1 MANNQLAAQNANE
14 MRFRDVIQTYKFQNL
29 IKQTLG
35 SPKKVERYTAA
46 IISAVNTNAELQK
59 CDALSIIS
67 GSLLAESLNLA
78 HSPQLGQYYLVPFKQ
93 KKKTFKN
100 ARGEWETIPE
110 HFVATF
116 VLGYKGYIQLA
127 ARSGNY
133 KHISVMEIKE
143 GELVSYN
150 PFDEEIVFSP
160 IQDVDEREKTP
171 TIGYYAMFEY
181 VNGFKKV
188 LYWSK
193 AQMLAH
199 ADKYSP
205 AFSVN
210 ATVGKYPKV
219 SYDDY
224 IAGNYNKEK
233 DEWLYSSNWYKDF
246 DGMAKKTMLRQLIS
260 KWGVMS
266 TEMVQAID
274 TDNNVIEIDKG
285 NFTADVPES
294 ENLFDDNSDTTE
306 ILEVDTETGEV
317 TEVNFD
323 EL

>member
-1 MANNQLAAQNANE
+1 MANNTLAAQKPK
-14 MRFRDVIQTYKFQNL
+14 FSTVIKSDTYQNL

-35 SPKKVERYTAA
+35 NPKKAERYTAA
-46 IISAVNTNAELQK
+46 IMSAVATNPQLQNCEAK
-59 CDALSIIS
+59 TILS

-78 HSPQLGQYYLVPFKQ
+78 HSPQLGQYYLVPFKV
-93 KKKTFKN
+93 KAKN
-100 ARGEWETIPE
+100 GIPE
-110 HFVATF
+110 HFDATF
-116 VLGYKGYIQLA
+116 ILGYKGYLQLA
-127 ARSGNY
+127 IRSGNY
-133 KHISVMEIKE
+133 KKINVMEIKE

-150 PFDEEIVFSP
+150 PFDEEIALNP

-188 LYWSK
+188 IYWSK

-205 AFSVN
+205 AFN
-210 ATVGKYPKV
+210 KA
-219 SYDDY
+219 SY
-224 IAGNYNKEK
+224 EK
-233 DEWLYSSNWYKDF
+233 LLNGEIPDRDLWKYSSFWYKDF
-246 DGMAKKTMLRQLIS
+246 DSMAKKTLIRQLIG

-266 TEMVQAID
+266 TEMVQALD
-274 TDNNVIEIDKG
+274 TDNSVIKIDKG
-285 NFTADVPES
+285 NFTADIPES
-294 ENLFDDNSDTTE
+294 ENLFDDNSDTAETLE
-306 ILEVDTETGEV
+306 IDTETGEV

>member
-1 MANNQLAAQNANE
+1 MANNTLAAQKPKFSMAIKS
-14 MRFRDVIQTYKFQNL
+14 DTYQNL

-35 SPKKVERYTAA
+35 NPKKAERYTAA
-46 IISAVNTNAELQK
+46 IMSAVATNPQLQNCEAK
-59 CDALSIIS
+59 TILS

-78 HSPQLGQYYLVPFKQ
+78 HSPQLGQYYLVPFKV
-93 KKKTFKN
+93 KAKN
-100 ARGEWETIPE
+100 GIPE
-110 HFVATF
+110 HYDATF
-116 VLGYKGYIQLA
+116 ILGYKGYLQLA
-127 ARSGNY
+127 IRSGNY
-133 KHISVMEIKE
+133 KHINVMEIKE

-150 PFDEEIVFSP
+150 PFDEEIVFNP

-205 AFSVN
+205 AFN
-210 ATVGKYPKV
+210 KA
-219 SYDDY
+219 SY
-224 IAGNYNKEK
+224 EK
-233 DEWLYSSNWYKDF
+233 LLNGEIPDRDLWKYSSFWYKDF
-246 DGMAKKTMLRQLIS
+246 DSMAKKTMLRQLIS

-266 TEMVQAID
+266 TEMIQVLD
-274 TDNNVIEIDKG
+274 TDNNVIKIDKSG
-285 NFTADVPES
+285 FSAELPEGENPFDTPEVPDVEPEP
-294 ENLFDDNSDTTE
+294 EAE
-306 ILEVDTETGEV
+306 
-317 TEVNFD
+317 EVNFD

>member
-1 MANNQLAAQNANE
+1 MANNTLAAQKPKFS
-14 MRFRDVIQTYKFQNL
+14 MIIKSDTYQNL

-35 SPKKVERYTAA
+35 NPKKAERYTAA
-46 IISAVNTNAELQK
+46 IMSVVATNPQLQNCEAK
-59 CDALSIIS
+59 TILS

-78 HSPQLGQYYLVPFKQ
+78 HSPQLGQYYLVPFKV
-93 KKKTFKN
+93 KAKN
-100 ARGEWETIPE
+100 GIPE
-110 HFVATF
+110 HFDATF
-116 VLGYKGYIQLA
+116 ILGYKGYLQLA
-127 ARSGNY
+127 IRSGNY
-133 KHISVMEIKE
+133 KKINVMEIKE

-150 PFDEEIVFSP
+150 PFDEDIVLNP

-188 LYWSK
+188 IYWSK

-199 ADKYSP
+199 ADRYSP
-205 AFSVN
+205 AFN
-210 ATVGKYPKV
+210 KA
-219 SYDDY
+219 SY
-224 IAGNYNKEK
+224 EK
-233 DEWLYSSNWYKDF
+233 LLTGEIPDRDLWKYSSFWYKDF

-266 TEMVQAID
+266 TDMVQALD
-274 TDNNVIEIDKG
+274 TDNSVIKIDKG
-285 NFTADVPES
+285 NFTADIPES
-294 ENLFDDNSDTTE
+294 ENLFDDNSDTAE
-306 ILEVDTETGEV
+306 ALEVDTETGEV

>member
-67 GSLLAESLNLA
+67 GSLVAESLGLA

-133 KHISVMEIKE
+133 KHISVMGVKE

-199 ADKYSP
+199 ADKYSQ

-210 ATVGKYPKV
+210 ATNGKYPKV

-274 TDNNVIEIDKG
+274 ADNNVVRIDRG
-285 NFTADVPES
+285 NFTADIPE
-294 ENLFDDNSDTTE
+294 ENLFDDNADVPEDNTE
-306 ILEVDTETGEV
+306 PETNDPE
-317 TEVNFD
+317 EVNFD

>member
-1 MANNQLAAQNANE
+1 MANNTLAAQKPKFS
-14 MRFRDVIQTYKFQNL
+14 MVIKSDTYQNL

-35 SPKKVERYTAA
+35 NPKKAERYTAA
-46 IISAVNTNAELQK
+46 IMSAVATNPQLQNCEAK
-59 CDALSIIS
+59 TILS

-78 HSPQLGQYYLVPFKQ
+78 HSPQLGQYYLVPFKV
-93 KKKTFKN
+93 KAKN
-100 ARGEWETIPE
+100 GIPE
-110 HFVATF
+110 HFDATF
-116 VLGYKGYIQLA
+116 ILGYKGYLQLA
-127 ARSGNY
+127 IRSGNY
-133 KHISVMEIKE
+133 KKINVMEIKE

-150 PFDEEIVFSP
+150 PFDEEIALNP

-188 LYWSK
+188 IYWSK

-210 ATVGKYPKV
+210 ATNGKYPKV
-219 SYDDY
+219 SYADY
-224 IAGNYNKEK
+224 AAGNYDKK
-233 DEWLYSSNWYKDF
+233 DEWLYSSFWYKDF

-266 TEMVQAID
+266 TDMVQALD
-274 TDNNVIEIDKG
+274 TDNSVIKIDKG
-285 NFTADVPES
+285 NFTADIPES
-294 ENLFDDNSDTTE
+294 ENLFDDNSDTAE
-306 ILEVDTETGEV
+306 ALEVDTETGEV

>member
-67 GSLLAESLNLA
+67 GSLVAESLGLA

-133 KHISVMEIKE
+133 KHISVMGVKE

-160 IQDVDEREKTP
+160 IQDVDERQKTP

-199 ADKYSP
+199 ADKYSQ

-210 ATVGKYPKV
+210 ATNGKYPKV

-274 TDNNVIEIDKG
+274 ADNNVVRIDRG
-285 NFTADVPES
+285 NFTADIPE
-294 ENLFDDNSDTTE
+294 ENLFDDNADAPEDNTE
-306 ILEVDTETGEV
+306 PETNDPE
-317 TEVNFD
+317 EVNFD